1 MQPKSPE
8 EKRKD
13 ALRAVALYSGMA
25 FQLLAA
31 CLLGVFL
38 GRKPGD
44 RFFDFDNRAHNSK
57 CAEMTV
63 QAMRGVDVGAV

>member
-1 MQPKSPE
+1 MTRNLPVDEIQPAG
-8 EKRKD
+8 RRIRFH
-13 ALRAVALYSGMA
+13 RAVPVVIGKVH
-25 FQLLAA
+25 Q
-31 CLLGVFL
+31 LGVFL